1 MNAIPGVQSAT
12 LSRYRLVIGRPYRDV
27 WVRDAVPAF
36 TEGRRIY
43 CGVVGPRFF
52 ETMGIGVLQG
62 REFSVADD
70 AAAPR
75 VAIISESVARTA
87 FPGGNALGQRIGFA
101 GPHTA
106 GDDALVIGVVRDLN
120 RRLVEPR
127 PEEAVYIPVG
137 QAPPDS
143 LGQMNLVLRTTANP
157 ASIAAA
163 LRSAV
168 GSIDKDLTVEGFQT
182 QAQEVDD
189 YLGSRRSLAETLGF
203 FGALALLLAAIGLYG
218 TMSYAVGRRTREIG
232 IRLALGAQ
240 RTDML
245 WMVLREASL
254 QVVAGI
260 VVGALIAGAAARL
273 IASMLFGVGVA
284 DPPTFAAAI
293 LVMTATALAASYLP
307 ARRATRV
314 DPAVSLR
321 YE

>member
-1 MNAIPGVQSAT
+1 
-12 LSRYRLVIGRPYRDV
+12 
-27 WVRDAVPAF
+27 
-36 TEGRRIY
+36 
-43 CGVVGPRFF
+43 
-52 ETMGIGVLQG
+52 
-62 REFSVADD
+62 
-70 AAAPR
+70 
-75 VAIISESVARTA
+75 
-87 FPGGNALGQRIGFA
+87 
-101 GPHTA
+101 
-106 GDDALVIGVVRDLN
+106 
-120 RRLVEPR
+120 VEPR

-143 LGQMNLVLRTTANP
+143 LGQMNLVLRTTANS
-157 ASIAAA
+157 ASVAAA

-168 GSIDKDLTVEGFQT
+168 GSIDKDLTVEGLQT

-189 YLGSRRSLAETLGF
+189 YLGDRRSLAEALGF

-218 TMSYAVGRRTREIG
+218 TMSHAVGRRTREIG

-260 VVGALIAGAAARL
+260 VVGVLIARAAARL
-273 IASMLFGVGVA
+273 IASILFGVGVA

-307 ARRATRV
+307 ARRATRI